1 MTLSQ
6 IALTGLLLV
15 SALSCQR
22 KSINKGTDKFYAVQ
36 SPNGTKVHA
45 IGAELDPHFFSYCVG
60 HAEHPASEKDWN
72 IVVGRVKQLDIQM
85 FRVMVQPQWF
95 EPLNDDNDPDHIN
108 WDGLD
113 FDTPEMKSLY
123 RVLDLA
129 QQNGISVLLVLW
141 GCHQGHFLANGNQ
154 TPNEQS
160 WIVGP
165 KNEAEYAENFSIL
178 IQHLVMKKGYT
189 CIREITPYNEPNYF
203 YFIDGK
209 VSVDSYISM
218 CKKLDTKFKADKI
231 RSLVDFNLVDESGG
245 YDFLKKCAAELHD
258 EADLMNSHMY
268 TFGYDTPNQDILNYE
283 EKNRNTVPGRLLH
296 FIGEFGSNQAV
307 GAYLQSDIDEY
318 LRGVLIVRLM
328 LNVFNAGASG
338 MSYWSL
344 FDEYYY
350 KNAPYDDGLMK
361 TGLWRYK
368 KSSYAGSE
376 FYDHIQEDFQLR
388 PQYFAYG
395 LMTNHVRP
403 GAAIYPIKTDKGNVA
418 ASAFRNPDGKWV
430 YIIANEQSDAL
441 KIPLWN
447 NSRSKAVFD
456 VFQYVEEDLPAGDQM
471 IGASGTVAQK
481 GGALHIE
488 VPPRSVVLLHQR

>member
-1 MTLSQ
+1 MKILL
-6 IALTGLLLV
+6 IVLTGLLLTGTF
-15 SALSCQR
+15 SCRQR
-22 KSINKGTDKFYAVQ
+22 SISKGIDTVYTVEDPTGV
-36 SPNGTKVHA
+36 KVHG

-60 HAEHPASEKDWN
+60 HAEHPASEKDWD
-72 IVVGRVKQLDIQM
+72 IVVDRVKHLRLQM

-95 EPLNDDNDPDHIN
+95 EPFNDDNDPDHIN
-108 WDGLD
+108 WNGLD

-129 QQNGISVLLVLW
+129 QQNGINVLLVSW
-141 GCHQGHFLANGNQ
+141 GCPRKSFLADGHS
-154 TPNEQS
+154 TFPS

-165 KNEAEYAENFSIL
+165 KNEAEYAENLSIL
-178 IQHLVMKKGYT
+178 IQHLVIKKGYT
-189 CIREITPYNEPNYF
+189 CIKEITPYNEPNLF
-203 YFIDGK
+203 YFMDGK

-218 CKKLDTKFKADKI
+218 CKKLDAKFKSDNI

-245 YDFLKKCAAELHD
+245 YDFLKKCADELHD

-268 TFGYDTPNQDILNYE
+268 TFGYGTPNQDILNYE
-283 EKNRNTVPGRLLH
+283 EKNRNTVPGRLPH
-296 FIGEFGSNQAV
+296 FIGEFGSNQV
-307 GAYLQSDIDEY
+307 KGAYLQSDIDEY

-350 KNAPYDDGLMK
+350 KNAPYDEGLMK

-376 FYDHIQEDFQLR
+376 FYHHIQEDFQLR

-395 LMTNHVRP
+395 LMTNHVKP
-403 GAAIYPIKTDKGNVA
+403 GAAIYPVKTGKENVA
-418 ASAFRNPDGKWV
+418 ASAFRNQDGKWV
-430 YIIANEQSDAL
+430 YVIANEQSDKL
-441 KIPLWN
+441 KISLFN
-447 NSRSKAVFD
+447 NFQKKGVFD
-456 VFQYVEEDLPAGDQM
+456 VFQYIEKDLSGGNEM
-471 IGASGTVAQK
+471 IGASGSVVQN
-481 GGALHIE
+481 GRALPIE
-488 VPPRSVVLLHQR
+488 VPARSVVLLHQQ